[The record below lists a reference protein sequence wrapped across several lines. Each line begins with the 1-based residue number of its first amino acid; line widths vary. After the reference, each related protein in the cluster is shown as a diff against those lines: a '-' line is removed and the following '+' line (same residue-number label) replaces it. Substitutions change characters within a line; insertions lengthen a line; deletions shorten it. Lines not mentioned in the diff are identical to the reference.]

1 MCICDKQRY
10 NFNRIYIYMS
20 ECLNTRYRK
29 TNNVHA
35 VLQVKVVAKNVSCK
49 TDVSC
54 DIGHTC
60 QGIIQTNLIWA

>member
-1 MCICDKQRY
+1 
-10 NFNRIYIYMS
+10 MS
-20 ECLNTRYRK
+20 KCLNTRYRK

-49 TDVSC
+49 TGVSC